1 MWFVFDSLPTN
12 AYGLGTRRY
21 RGSHNPEQN
30 SKIVAMSRNIQH
42 KGIVESIEGDK
53 VRVLVAQQSACAGC
67 HAKGICG
74 EKGKERII
82 EVTTPYASHFE
93 VGERVVVALINKS
106 MAFSS
111 VVWGY
116 VLPLIVLL
124 VALFGS
130 KALGFEDGTSA
141 IISLCSVAAYYFGL
155 YLGKNKIDKKIE
167 FTIIKE

>member
-1 MWFVFDSLPTN
+1 M
-12 AYGLGTRRY
+12 
-21 RGSHNPEQN
+21 
-30 SKIVAMSRNIQH
+30 SKNIQH
-42 KGIVESIEGDK
+42 KGRVESIEGDK

-74 EKGKERII
+74 EKGMERII
-82 EVTTPYASHFE
+82 EVTTPYAANFE
-93 VGERVVVALINKS
+93 VGERVIVALINNS

-130 KALGFEDGTSA
+130 KALEFEDGTSA